1 MTPTTDTNRP
11 GRCRT
16 HMDSGSTS
24 SQATDSA
31 GHFGHALQAVGQ
43 GSSPPSST
51 SERDDMAAGRGVATG
66 TGDALNLPPG
76 VRGSPGPGGYC
87 TCSAGLVVL
96 LGLAVAAVF
105 AEVDATDAALVAQVK
120 SNRNP
125 GSIAIVGCMRAGHA
139 VNSRGPRGEPNC

>member
-1 MTPTTDTNRP
+1 
-11 GRCRT
+11 
-16 HMDSGSTS
+16 
-24 SQATDSA
+24 
-31 GHFGHALQAVGQ
+31 
-43 GSSPPSST
+43 
-51 SERDDMAAGRGVATG
+51 MAAGRGVATG

-87 TCSAGLVVL
+87 TCSARACGL
-96 LGLAVAAVF
+96 LGLAVAGAAFF